1 MNKDISQLHFL
12 YVEDDPLSVE
22 VMVMILRHGV
32 GTENIS
38 LSRDSVDFMNRVRSL
53 PSKPD
58 IILLDIHVQ
67 PVSGLEMLSMLK
79 SDPNYSKIPVVAL
92 TASVMNEEVQRL
104 RQAGFDSGISKPV
117 SVRTF
122 PALIQRI
129 ANGEKVWHI

>member
-1 MNKDISQLHFL
+1 MNNDISQLHFL

-22 VMVMILRHGV
+22 VMEMVLRNGV
-32 GTENIS
+32 GTEKIT
-38 LSRDSVDFMNRVRSL
+38 LFRDSVDFMNRVRSL

-67 PVSGLEMLSMLK
+67 PISGLEMLSMLMN
-79 SDPNYSKIPVVAL
+79 DPNYVEIPIVAL
-92 TASVMNEEVQRL
+92 TASVMNDEVQQL

>member
-12 YVEDDPLSVE
+12 YVEDDPLSIE
-22 VMVMILRHGV
+22 VMEMILRNGV
-32 GTENIS
+32 GTEKIS
-38 LSRDSVDFMNRVRSL
+38 LFRDSVDFLNRIRSL

-67 PVSGLEMLSMLK
+67 PVSGLEMLSVLK
-79 SDPNYSKIPVVAL
+79 NDPNFVEIPIVAI
-92 TASVMNEEVQRL
+92 TASVMNEEVKQL
-104 RQAGFDSGISKPV
+104 RQVGFDSGISKPV

>member
-12 YVEDDPLSVE
+12 YVEDDSLSVE
-22 VMVMILRHGV
+22 VMEMILRNGV
-32 GTENIS
+32 GTEKIT
-38 LSRDSVDFMNRVRSL
+38 LFRDSVDLMNRIRSL
-53 PSKPD
+53 PNKPD

-79 SDPNYSKIPVVAL
+79 SDPNYSKIPIVAL
-92 TASVMNEEVQRL
+92 TASVMNEEVQQL
-104 RQAGFDSGISKPV
+104 RRAGFDSGISKPV

-129 ANGEKVWHI
+129 VDGEKVWHI

>member
-12 YVEDDPLSVE
+12 YVEDDPLSIE
-22 VMVMILRHGV
+22 VMEMILHNGV
-32 GTENIS
+32 GTEKIS
-38 LSRDSVDFMNRVRSL
+38 LFRDSVDFLNRILSL

-67 PVSGLEMLSMLK
+67 PVSGLEMLSVLK
-79 SDPNYSKIPVVAL
+79 NDPNFVEIPIVAI
-92 TASVMNEEVQRL
+92 TASVMNEEVKQL
-104 RQAGFDSGISKPV
+104 RQVGFDSGISKPV

>member
-12 YVEDDPLSVE
+12 YVEDDPLSIE
-22 VMVMILRHGV
+22 VMEMILHNGV
-32 GTENIS
+32 GTEKIS
-38 LSRDSVDFMNRVRSL
+38 LFRDSVDFLNRILSL

-79 SDPNYSKIPVVAL
+79 SDPNYSKIPIVAL
-92 TASVMNEEVQRL
+92 TASVMNEEVQQL
-104 RQAGFDSGISKPV
+104 RRAGFDSGISKPV

-129 ANGEKVWHI
+129 VDGEKVWHI